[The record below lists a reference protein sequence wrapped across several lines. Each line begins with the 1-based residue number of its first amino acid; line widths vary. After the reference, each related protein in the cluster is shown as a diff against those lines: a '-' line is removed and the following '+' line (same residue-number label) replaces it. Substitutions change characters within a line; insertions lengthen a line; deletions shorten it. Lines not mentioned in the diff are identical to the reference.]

1 MKTES
6 DISKSRGDTSYPKT
20 PKSDSAP
27 DWNLFGETPRY
38 IAAGL
43 RIRPELALAYMTSV
57 LGGLA
62 GAFARLDGFLGERHH
77 PALPLVLADRHPS
90 KARSLCRLA
99 TGPVLHYSDW
109 ERRKLQALSPELFEL
124 HHSQRGAA
132 IRQSNLRLLEALG
145 QTFSDEDAIAAE
157 RSDLLRHR
165 QNYQP
170 SVMLSSPEPGTF
182 DALRGSVVDE
192 HPLIVDTGGRLIRNA
207 IQPHPKQKEWQA
219 LLERITEGARDGI
232 DLCAGEGSPETLSK
246 VRRFRSPF
254 LIHLPHELVGHT
266 LLHPVAANLF
276 EVGVLLPTE
285 GIDGSLVWSDKNFEI
300 ARKVV
305 GKYRD
310 ALNKVLWARRD
321 NSGVAYTATRPIP
334 ELIEGQD
341 KLHDRIDCLPS
352 EVRRFC
358 GGLTDLPLRLLWT
371 ALLLDDRKGKQVEQ
385 SVPGVLQTARWCVER
400 HIEMV
405 TDTLEAV
412 RRRELEE
419 GAIRMLRKLTEI
431 PHLPC
436 KFADLARKYHFQ
448 GGEVLEPILRFLC
461 NEGLTF
467 WDPAQNRIDLLE
479 CHAPPQWLVARKSA
493 TAGALTLPSRSP
505 DAT

>member
-1 MKTES
+1 MKNQECEPR
-6 DISKSRGDTSYPKT
+6 DDRRG
-20 PKSDSAP
+20 AP
-27 DWNLFGETPRY
+27 EWNLFGETPRY

-43 RIRPELALAYMTSV
+43 RIRPELVLAYATSV

-99 TGPVLHYSDW
+99 TEPVLHYSDW
-109 ERRKLQALSPELFEL
+109 ERRKVQALDPELFQL

-132 IRQSNLRLLEALG
+132 VSQSNLRLLEALG
-145 QTFSDEDAIAAE
+145 QSFGDENAIAAE

-165 QNYQP
+165 LNYQP

-207 IQPHPKQKEWQA
+207 VQPHPKQREWQA

-254 LIHLPHELVGHT
+254 LIHLPHELVGHA

-285 GIDGSLVWSDKNFEI
+285 GIDGSLVWSDTNFEI

-310 ALNKVLWARRD
+310 ALNEVLWARRD
-321 NSGVAYTATRPIP
+321 NSGVAYTAARPIP

-341 KLHDRIDCLPS
+341 KLHDRIDGLPS
-352 EVRRFC
+352 EVRRYC
-358 GGLTDLPLRLLWT
+358 AGLIDLPLRLLWT
-371 ALLLDDRKGKQVEQ
+371 ALLLDDRKGRNVAQ

-400 HIEMV
+400 HIELV
-405 TDTLEAV
+405 TETLEAV

-419 GAIRMLRKLTEI
+419 AAVLMLRKLAELQ
-431 PHLPC
+431 HLPC
-436 KFADLARKYHFQ
+436 KFADLARKYRFQ
-448 GGEVLEPILRFLC
+448 SREVLEPILGFLC
-461 NEGLTF
+461 GEGLTF
-467 WDPAQNRIDLLE
+467 WDPAQNRIDLVE
-479 CHAPPQWLVARKSA
+479 CHAPPQWLVARKSGN
-493 TAGALTLPSRSP
+493 TGALTLPSRSS

>member
-6 DISKSRGDTSYPKT
+6 DSYQDGGDTSKPKRA
-20 PKSDSAP
+20 KSNSSP
-27 DWNLFGETPRY
+27 NWNLFGETPRY

-62 GAFARLDGFLGERHH
+62 GAFARLDGLLGERHH

-90 KARSLCRLA
+90 KARSLCQLA
-99 TGPVLHYSDW
+99 TGPMMLYSDW
-109 ERRKLQALSPELFEL
+109 ERRKVQALDPELFEQ
-124 HHSQRGAA
+124 HHSQKGAA
-132 IRQSNLRLLEALG
+132 IPQSNLRLLEALG

-170 SVMLSSPEPGTF
+170 SVMLSSPEPETF

-192 HPLIVDTGGRLIRNA
+192 HPLIVDSGGRLIRNA
-207 IQPHPKQKEWQA
+207 IQPHPKQREWQA

-254 LIHLPHELVGHT
+254 LIHLPHELVGHA
-266 LLHPVAANLF
+266 LLHPAAANVF

-285 GIDGSLVWSDKNFEI
+285 GIEGSLVWSDTNFVT

-310 ALNKVLWARRD
+310 ALNEVLWARRD

-341 KLHDRIDCLPS
+341 KLHDRIDGLPS
-352 EVRRFC
+352 EVRRYC
-358 GGLTDLPLRLLWT
+358 GGLIDLPLRLLWT
-371 ALLLDDRKGKQVEQ
+371 VLLLDDRKGRQVEH
-385 SVPGVLQTARWCVER
+385 SVPGVMETARWCVER
-400 HIEMV
+400 HIELV

-412 RRRELEE
+412 RRREMEDAAVL
-419 GAIRMLRKLTEI
+419 MLRKLAEL

-436 KFADLARKYHFQ
+436 KFADLARKYRFQ
-448 GGEVLEPILRFLC
+448 SREVLEPILVFLC
-461 NEGLTF
+461 GEGLTF
-467 WDPAQNRIDLLE
+467 WDPEQNRIDLLE
-479 CHAPPQWLVARKSA
+479 CHAPPQWLVARKSGNP
-493 TAGALTLPSRSP
+493 GALTLPSRSP